1 MRLQKYFCLLI
12 LLFIINFYSG
22 QDGEMGFNKPI
33 ASVSSLSSYTNTPV
47 SYSTGIPEITIP
59 IVSLSTNN
67 KSINVDF
74 SLSYHP
80 KNLLSVEKASDVGL
94 GWTLVG
100 SIGVIS
106 REIVNGVDERFHD
119 IGNSNYN
126 INEFDDIYYFNIG
139 NQKGKFKLLRDV
151 INNTFQ
157 IVKLTPNNLKI
168 EYTRENN
175 NATLIF
181 NTFKITDQNGF
192 IYYFDK
198 YSTSQ
203 FDNGSQGIAY
213 KSAFYVSK
221 IIDFKN
227 EELVNFEYESDIYT
241 SQNNLML
248 SLQTLKLKRIISK
261 DNGSIEFDYGFDA
274 NFRNSLNDP
283 FQINSV
289 YLKNMAGKTIN
300 KHELNYSYSTFT
312 DPTNYSFNISKR
324 ILSSIKKYNSNLDK
338 FEKTDFEY
346 NQYGSN
352 QDYSPIA
359 NQYKDYFLYN
369 YCTGN
374 PDRNEIENPK
384 YFPIGSLNKIKL
396 PTGGYVNYNFESNQY
411 YVNKD
416 SAYLLN
422 LTYDNFTDP
431 EIQYLKF
438 AKSGSFD
445 TKKSNTVSF
454 NISGEIG
461 ASKLVY
467 IYFIVDQKYLFDP
480 LVDLGGNTP
489 EVGFSVRDADYNSY
503 NTSVIC
509 SESTLDASVT
519 KFYLPSGANIMNILF
534 NACNGGKGRYEI
546 YELDIK
552 SPPFKNAISK
562 HGLRIESINYFENFN
577 SSTPSKSE
585 KFIYDKFDDSNSS
598 SGELISES
606 SFAGSSD
613 EYVLY
618 KNVKVLN
625 GNSGGYTKYY
635 FKTPSDFPAYYDGN
649 SFSYWPYFNVT
660 KNGLLEK
667 SEVYDNFNNLKA
679 SEISD
684 YTFSELPFARINF
697 IYNGNYRT
705 RTAWVKE
712 YRNTS
717 KVKTQNYQEII
728 VSSETIKESNN
739 FNVISEKVT
748 NSDGSIKET
757 FYKYPLDKNNTA
769 LVNANILGIPL
780 ETEIKNNGVTV
791 GKSEVRYDNA
801 TNLFPTSI
809 LNYNL
814 DDFNQSYKSV
824 IYDIYDSKGNL
835 VQYSTT
841 PDASNNI
848 GMPTTIIWGYNK
860 TLPIAK
866 IEGAKLSDIP
876 QALIDAIVNASNED
890 ANATLA
896 TAQTKEDALLV
907 QLESFKN
914 NASLANFLV
923 TAYTYDPLVGVT
935 NVLPVNGIR
944 EIYKYDSFNR
954 LEKVYDVNGKIL
966 KEYKYNYK
974 Q

>member
-1 MRLQKYFCLLI
+1 MRILKYFCLL
-12 LLFIINFYSG
+12 LFLNIINFYYG
-22 QDGEMGFNKPI
+22 QESEIGFNKPV

-47 SYSTGIPEITIP
+47 SYSTGIPEISIP
-59 IVSLSTNN
+59 LVSLSTNN
-67 KSINVDF
+67 NSININY

-80 KNLLSVEKASDVGL
+80 KNLLSVERASDVGL
-94 GWTLVG
+94 GWTLLG
-100 SIGVIS
+100 SLGVIS
-106 REIVNGVDERFHD
+106 REIVNGIDERFND
-119 IGNSNYN
+119 IDNYN
-126 INEFDDIYYFNIG
+126 LNDFDDIYYINIG
-139 NQKGKFKLLRDV
+139 NQKAKFKVMRDLV
-151 INNTFQ
+151 NNTFQ
-157 IVKLTPNNLKI
+157 IIKLTPNNLKI

-198 YSTSQ
+198 YSISE
-203 FDNGSQGIAY
+203 FKDGSSGIAY
-213 KSAFYVSK
+213 KSAFYISK
-221 IIDFKN
+221 IVDYKN
-227 EELVNFEYESDIYT
+227 EELVNFEYQSDSYT
-241 SQNNLML
+241 SQNYSML

-261 DNGSIEFDYGFDA
+261 DHGSIEFDYGFDV
-274 NFRNSLNDP
+274 NLRNSLNDH

-289 YLKNMAGKTIN
+289 YLKDIAGNIII
-300 KHELNYSYSTFT
+300 KHDLNYGFITLT

-346 NQYGSN
+346 NQSGSN
-352 QDYSPIA
+352 QDYSPIV

-384 YFPIGSLNKIKL
+384 YFPVGSLSKIKF

-422 LTYDNFTDP
+422 LTYENFTDP
-431 EIQYLKF
+431 EIQYLKL

-445 TKKSNTVSF
+445 TKKSSSVSF

-480 LVDLGGNTP
+480 LIDLGGNTP
-489 EVGFSVRDADYNSY
+489 EVGFSVQNADYNSY

-509 SESTLDASVT
+509 SESSLDASVT
-519 KFYLPSGANIMNILF
+519 KFLLPSGANIMNILF

-552 SPPFKNAISK
+552 SPPFKNVISK
-562 HGLRIESINYFENFN
+562 HGLRIESINYYENSN

-598 SGELISES
+598 SGELINES
-606 SFAGSSD
+606 SFAGNSE
-613 EYVLY
+613 EYIVY

-625 GNSGGYTKYY
+625 GNNGGYTKYY
-635 FKTPSDFPAYYDGN
+635 FKTPSDFPAQNDGN
-649 SFSYWPYFNVT
+649 IYNYWPYFNVT

-667 SEVYDNFNNLKA
+667 SEVYDNLNNLKA

-684 YTFSELPFARINF
+684 YTFDELPFARINF
-697 IYNGNYRT
+697 ISNGYYRT

-717 KVKTQNYQEII
+717 KVRAQNNQDIT

-739 FNVISEKVT
+739 YNVTSEKIT
-748 NSDGSIKET
+748 NSDGSIKES
-757 FYKYPLDKNNTA
+757 FYKYATDKNNTA
-769 LVNANILGIPL
+769 LINANILGIPL

-801 TNLFPTSI
+801 MALYPTSI
-809 LNYNL
+809 VNYNL
-814 DDFNQSYKSV
+814 DNFTQSYKSV

-841 PDASNNI
+841 PDASTNI

-890 ANATLA
+890 AIATPA
-896 TAQTKEDALLV
+896 TAQAKEDALLV

-914 NASLANFLV
+914 NTSLANFLV
-923 TAYTYDPLVGVT
+923 TAYTYNPLIGVT
-935 NVLPVNGIR
+935 NVIPVNGIR